1 MRLKSAVRHVVGG
14 GELAR
19 ICEPGPQRRGAYR
32 VDVAVKA
39 SVTWPHPQDPNSPQE
54 TLGVIANLSG
64 SGAQIRLRQMPPG
77 DSVLLSINPPDAF
90 VEDRARCQLSR
101 PGGPALFPML
111 GSSGFRQIGESVA
124 ASLRS
129 VEARI
134 VCAKAHAIGS
144 AAPIFTLSLAF
155 LHPHDGCYRLVRYLE
170 RLSLR
175 SPNLRSPNLRPP
187 NLRPPNLRPTPRI
200 LALRPGMA

>member
-64 SGAQIRLRQMPPG
+64 SGAQIRLRHMPPG

-144 AAPIFTLSLAF
+144 AAPIFTLSLFSIHTMAVT
-155 LHPHDGCYRLVRYLE
+155 RLVRYLE

-175 SPNLRSPNLRPP
+175 SPNLR
-187 NLRPPNLRPTPRI
+187 PTPRI